1 MGHPAVHPLH
11 IVRAPDRVSVRLHRV
26 ERCNALDL
34 ATLQELTVVL
44 AEGDSLH
51 RPLLLDGD
59 GGTFSLGADV
69 RELAGFSGEQAV
81 AYSRLG
87 QRAVQLLEAWPG
99 VTIAHL
105 ENYALGTGLELAL
118 GCDVLIGHPAVRL
131 GLPGLAWAM
140 VPCLG
145 GLRRLQ
151 QRIGAALAADLFLRG
166 EMLDGE
172 AALFA
177 GLVDRLVDGPA
188 GIEVVVA
195 MAGEFGPG
203 AVAAI
208 RGLRLERQGQCDP
221 AVEAGLFAD
230 SFVSGECQRRLR
242 TLL

>member
-1 MGHPAVHPLH
+1 MGHPALHPVRV
-11 IVRAPDRVSVRLHRV
+11 IRAPDRVGVRLQRID
-26 ERCNALDL
+26 RCNALDL
-34 ATLQELTVVL
+34 ATLHELVAVL
-44 AEGDSLH
+44 AEGDAQQ
-51 RPLLLDGD
+51 RPLVLDGD

-69 RELAGFSGEQAV
+69 RELAGFDGGQAI

-87 QRAVQLLEAWPG
+87 QQAVQLLEAWPG

-118 GCDVLIGHPAVRL
+118 GCDVLVGHPAVRL

-151 QRIGAALAADLFLRG
+151 QRIGAALAAELFLRG

-177 GLVDRLVDGPA
+177 GLLDQLVHDQA
-188 GIEVVVA
+188 GIDTVVA

-203 AVAAI
+203 AVTAI
-208 RGLRLERQGQCDP
+208 RSLRLERHGQTDP

-230 SFVSGECQRRLR
+230 SFISGECQRRLR